1 LIHEIEDPYSV
12 MSESIKMPL
21 ILGADKFN
29 KEVFNLLEDRL
40 YQERNMQLRLNA
52 KVYVLDGGPVEC

>member
-1 LIHEIEDPYSV
+1 

-52 KVYVLDGGPVEC
+52 KVYVLDGGPVECHFIRK